1 MNNSSTSDPDF
12 FGKDNVSFFI
22 GRVEDVNDPKR
33 SNRVRVRCVGWH
45 PKEDNSEDGVKIE
58 DLPWAKVALPT
69 TLAQQNRV
77 GGKHGLLPGSWV
89 IGIFLDGNE
98 AQHPMVLNSFNFT
111 AKTTEENNRKSDEAK
126 NGTLTKG
133 GFDKVN
139 ALTSSL
145 KGNDGILTKEESS
158 STNSSSGDTSG
169 DTTLD
174 NSSDGE
180 CPVKESKN
188 DKDRPED
195 RSRGQTGNPKGQ
207 KYDTTIADGKCG
219 STVGARDEIQSLMKE
234 LFPPQASR
242 FIHNDIVFNS
252 MSGGRMNLNGLMNI
266 LAQLICGILKS
277 GIQTQKGFLEDTINR
292 LKMGIG
298 ISTIPDRDGPIRE
311 IAAVATS
318 TADDFWNVAFN
329 LMLETLCSQVFS
341 SLQGMNNSGEDAD
354 NQNNSEETITKP
366 DTQIQNNT
374 ALCMTDSILNDIQLI
389 VEDTIAGADISR
401 QQSIDRSLIE
411 ISNLTYLVND
421 VAAMASNRQENSMTD
436 NKNISIVNSQNK
448 LALDGAQADTE
459 NAESSGASEL
469 FGLISGFNEYLSL
482 LLQFKFTTNLLVF
495 NKAGMLTLAKST
507 LGMMSGKSDLSGCNT
522 ERLFNTGL
530 GLLGSIGGVS
540 GGNSGG
546 GSSSGRSSK
555 RSKDVYQN
563 MGFGGKPG
571 PTTTSIRNNLCEEA
585 LTPEVPLSDG
595 GGTVYATSLPSSD
608 LESAR
613 NFNQGIP
620 NTIVITNPGQN
631 YLNETVNRS
640 GDSKCSVS
648 FPSIY
653 IAGYSGTPIPVVNRY
668 TGGLVAI
675 LTNPISWNLN
685 IANPSV
691 SVIPDD
697 NNSIGVYSDE
707 KDTDT
712 ILSTIVVDNTGFDYD
727 DDTTVSIIDR
737 DTGEENGEARPI
749 IRDGR
754 IVEVEIIN
762 NGRGFISIPEINI
775 NGSGLGAKAVALMGI
790 VSKEDNPKQVE
801 RYVHLSFCPGKNSK
815 NLISQGMPLS

>member
-33 SNRVRVRCVGWH
+33 SGRVRVRCVGWH
-45 PKEDNSEDGVKIE
+45 PKEDNSEDGIKIE

-69 TLAQQNRV
+69 TLPQQNRV

-111 AKTTEENNRKSDEAK
+111 AKTTEKNNRKSDEGK

-139 ALTSSL
+139 ALASSL
-145 KGNDGILTKEESS
+145 KGNDGILTDGESTE
-158 STNSSSGDTSG
+158 TNSSSGDTSG
-169 DTTLD
+169 DTVLEAST
-174 NSSDGE
+174 DGD
-180 CPVKESKN
+180 CHIKESQK
-188 DKDRPED
+188 DKKRPGQ
-195 RSRGQTGNPKGQ
+195 RSRGPQGTPEGQTS
-207 KYDTTIADGKCG
+207 DSTIADGKCG
-219 STVGARDEIQSLMKE
+219 SIVGARDEIQSLMKE
-234 LFPPQASR
+234 LFPPQSSR
-242 FIHNDIVFNS
+242 FIHNDIIFNS

-266 LAQLICGILKS
+266 LAQLICGTLKS

-298 ISTIPDRDGPIRE
+298 IMTIPDRDGPIRE
-311 IAAVATS
+311 IATVATS

-329 LMLETLCSQVFS
+329 TMLETLCSQVFA

-354 NQNNSEETITKP
+354 NENNSRETITKP
-366 DTQIQNNT
+366 QTRIQNNT

-389 VEDTIAGADISR
+389 VDDTISLADTNR

-411 ISNLTYLVND
+411 ISNLSYMVND
-421 VAAMASNRQENSMTD
+421 VASIINNRTENSMTD
-436 NKNISIVNSQNK
+436 NKNISLVNDQKEKSVENV
-448 LALDGAQADTE
+448 LTE
-459 NAESSGASEL
+459 STGGNTEGASEV
-469 FGLISGFNEYLSL
+469 FGLISGFNEYLGL

-495 NKAGMLTLAKST
+495 NKAGLLTLAKST
-507 LGMMSGKSDLSGCNT
+507 LGMMSGDSNLAGCNV

-530 GLLGSIGGVS
+530 GFVGSIGGVG

-546 GSSSGRSSK
+546 GSSSGKSSK

-563 MGFGGKPG
+563 MGFGGLPG
-571 PTTTSIRNNLCEEA
+571 RTTQSTRNNLCEEA
-585 LTPEVPLSDG
+585 LTTEVPLSDG

-613 NFNQGIP
+613 NFNQGVP

-631 YLNETVNRS
+631 YLNDTINRS
-640 GDSKCSVS
+640 GVSECKKS

-653 IAGYSGTPIPVVNRY
+653 IEGYSGTPVPVVNRY

-697 NNSIGVYSDE
+697 DNCMGVYSDE
-707 KDTDT
+707 DDTDT
-712 ILSTIVVDNTGFDYD
+712 ILSTIVVDNTGFDYG
-727 DDTTVSIIDR
+727 DDTTVSIIDT
-737 DTGEENGEARPI
+737 DTGEENGEAKPV

-754 IVEVEIIN
+754 IVEIEIIN
-762 NGRGFISIPEINI
+762 NGRGFVSIPEINI
-775 NGSGLGAKAVALMGI
+775 DGSGLGAKAFALMGI
-790 VSKEDNPKQVE
+790 VSKKENPKQVE
-801 RYVHLSFCPGKNSK
+801 RYVHLSFCPGKNST
-815 NLISQGMPLS
+815 NLLTQGTPLS